1 LHVLAPGLVLSRL
14 FKEFHLWLREGLQP
28 SEVEGKENDQ
38 DWQDIREMA
47 MEQDGPRPALVF
59 THFDLSPF
67 NILIRE
73 DQVVGIID

>member
-1 LHVLAPGLVLSRL
+1 
-14 FKEFHLWLREGLQP
+14 
-28 SEVEGKENDQ
+28 
-38 DWQDIREMA
+38 MA